1 MSITLRTFK
10 SSETFI
16 CHFWVWQRC
25 WNLKLDPLKFQY
37 AKWCYQINMQC
48 SYLKL
53 TFFLPLFLL
62 LLNGLAMQ
70 MRIIISV
77 TSNIIIHIWITYISF
92 LKHLFKF
99 LNMYCNIL
107 MLQNKNGVH
116 VVCKLPSLLI
126 IKITATYTCKCNCI
140 QQIWL
145 VHFVLSTE
153 VHFIIMIY

>member
-1 MSITLRTFK
+1 
-10 SSETFI
+10 
-16 CHFWVWQRC
+16 
-25 WNLKLDPLKFQY
+25 
-37 AKWCYQINMQC
+37 MQC

-53 TFFLPLFLL
+53 TFFSSIIAVIT
-62 LLNGLAMQ
+62 NGLAMQ

-92 LKHLFKF
+92 LKQLFKF

-107 MLQNKNGVH
+107 MLQIKKGIH

-140 QQIWL
+140 Q
-145 VHFVLSTE
+145 
-153 VHFIIMIY
+153 